1 MPVIRRKIEMFFCLS
16 RECTQFETNNNNMTS
31 NIDAMLN
38 HAILTESICEL
49 VRQGGNVNRYGLNN
63 NDIVGWGP
71 NDEDEDTYEYWS
83 FGFTDNIGEK
93 LQLQAV
99 TCLTCGDYILDSVGI
114 PKCHNARCMC
124 SHDLDDEDTNEN
136 NRTRAR
142 TKNELMNNYDAF
154 DAFVMEMLPDQLIT
168 KDPITH
174 RISIFQEYPDRLCE
188 DVIGEISRF
197 LVV

>member
-1 MPVIRRKIEMFFCLS
+1 
-16 RECTQFETNNNNMTS
+16 MTS

-63 NDIVGWGP
+63 NDIAGWGTP
-71 NDEDEDTYEYWS
+71 NEDEDDTYEYWS
-83 FGFTDNIGEK
+83 FGFTANMGEK

-114 PKCHNARCMC
+114 PKCQNARCMC
-124 SHDLDDEDTNEN
+124 SHDLDDEETNEN
-136 NRTRAR
+136 NRAKAR

-154 DAFVMEMLPDQLIT
+154 DAFVMEMLPQDRVIT
-168 KDPITH
+168 QDPITE